1 MNMSIN
7 NNNFAFRTP
16 ISLLNLLIEKD
27 QSVINDLKTIFETL
41 DNGDAMDIDGIS
53 DDEMRQILGVY
64 IYLYTYICLNIFID
78 FFQKFAYRTCR
89 NNL

>member
-7 NNNFAFRTP
+7 NVTIEFRTP

-27 QSVINDLKTIFETL
+27 QTVIDDLKTIFETL

-53 DDEMRQILGVY
+53 DDEMRELLGVY
-64 IYLYTYICLNIFID
+64 IYLLKQFIYHRL
-78 FFQKFAYRTCR
+78 FSKVCIYSM
-89 NNL
+89 

>member
-7 NNNFAFRTP
+7 NVTIEFRTP

-27 QSVINDLKTIFETL
+27 QTVIDDLKTIFETL

-53 DDEMRQILGVY
+53 DDEMRELLGVY
-64 IYLYTYICLNIFID
+64 IFVKTIHIS
-78 FFQKFAYRTCR
+78 
-89 NNL
+89 

>member
-7 NNNFAFRTP
+7 NVTIEFRTP

-27 QSVINDLKTIFETL
+27 QTVIDDLKTIFETL

-53 DDEMRQILGVY
+53 DDEMRELLGVY
-64 IYLYTYICLNIFID
+64 IYLLKQFIYHRL
-78 FFQKFAYRTCR
+78 FSKVCI
-89 NNL
+89 

>member
-7 NNNFAFRTP
+7 NVTIEFRTP

-27 QSVINDLKTIFETL
+27 QTVINDLKTIFETL

-53 DDEMRQILGVY
+53 DDEMRELLGVY
-64 IYLYTYICLNIFID
+64 IFVKTIHIS
-78 FFQKFAYRTCR
+78 
-89 NNL
+89 